1 MLEQL
6 QEHLSKVIKNVKGQ
20 GKISESN
27 ISDTLREIRI
37 ALLEADVNLSVAKK
51 FVEHVKKKAL
61 GEKVLNSV
69 SPGQQ
74 FTKILFDE
82 LKFFLGNESDDLNF
96 SSSGITIIVLAG
108 LQGCGKTTTCAKLAC
123 FLKKDKG
130 KNPFLI
136 AADLQRPAAIDQL
149 VKLGKGINVE
159 VYADKIQ
166 NPIKVVESGL
176 LEAKKL
182 NKDVII
188 IDTAGR
194 LHVDDNMMD
203 ELKSI
208 VEISNP
214 TEVLFVADG
223 MSGQDAVN
231 SSKAFNDAMDI
242 SGIILTKMD
251 GDAKGGA
258 ALSIKDVIGKSIKF
272 IGTGEA
278 VNNLDKFHPDRF
290 ASRILGMGD
299 VVSLVEKAQSV
310 IDKDEAEKLENRIM
324 NNQFSLV
331 DFQSQIQQ
339 IKKMG
344 PLSEV
349 MNMIPGMK
357 NIKTS
362 DLSDDNLK
370 WTEAIISSMTIK
382 ERINPDIIDG
392 SRRKRI
398 ANGSGRSV
406 QEINSLLKQYKQMKN
421 MMKTIGKNNGKFN
434 FPLFNSKNK

>member
-6 QEHLSKVIKNVKGQ
+6 QEHLSKVIKNIKGQ

-27 ISDTLREIRI
+27 ISDTLRDIRI
-37 ALLEADVNLSVAKK
+37 ALLEADVNLGVVKK
-51 FVEHVKKKAL
+51 FVEHIKGKAL
-61 GEKVLNSV
+61 GEKVLNSI

-82 LKFFLGNESDDLNF
+82 LKFFLGNESDNLIFN
-96 SSSGITIIVLAG
+96 SSGLTVIVLAG

-123 FLKKDKG
+123 FLKKDRS

-136 AADLQRPAAIDQL
+136 AADLKRPAAIDQL
-149 VKLGKGINVE
+149 ITLGKSIDVE
-159 VYADKIQ
+159 VYSDNIKD
-166 NPIKVVESGL
+166 PIKVVKSGL
-176 LEAKKL
+176 SKAKKL
-182 NKDVII
+182 NKNIAI

-194 LHVDDNMMD
+194 LHIDEDMMD

-208 VEISNP
+208 IEISNP
-214 TEVLFVADG
+214 SEVLYVADG

-231 SSKAFNDAMDI
+231 SSKMFNDKIDI

-258 ALSIKDVIGKSIKF
+258 ALSLKDVLGKSIKF
-272 IGTGEA
+272 IGTGETIKD
-278 VNNLDKFHPDRF
+278 LDKFHPDRF

-299 VVSLVEKAQSV
+299 IISLVEKTESI
-310 IDKDEAEKLENRIM
+310 IDKKSAQELEDKII
-324 NNQFSLV
+324 NNQFSLI
-331 DFQSQIQQ
+331 DFQDQIKQ

-344 PLSEV
+344 PISEV
-349 MNMIPGMK
+349 MNMIPGTK
-357 NIKTS
+357 NIKIS

-382 ERINPDIIDG
+382 ERLNPDIIDG

-398 ANGSGRSV
+398 ANGSGRPIREV
-406 QEINSLLKQYKQMKN
+406 NSLLKQYKQMKS
-421 MMKTIGKNNGKFN
+421 MMKTFGKNKGKIN
-434 FPLFNSKNK
+434 FPFLKN